1 MNLNPEDINNI
12 SYTVKTAVESLSKN
26 KGCEKKIL
34 ASLANFCYSLGYE
47 RGYSDGHTDE
57 KKGVDQR
64 IAHVQLN

>member
-1 MNLNPEDINNI
+1 MNLNLEDINNI
-12 SYTVKTAVESLSKN
+12 SYTVKTAVESLSKH
-26 KGCEKKIL
+26 KGYEKKIL

-64 IAHVQLN
+64 IAHVQLC